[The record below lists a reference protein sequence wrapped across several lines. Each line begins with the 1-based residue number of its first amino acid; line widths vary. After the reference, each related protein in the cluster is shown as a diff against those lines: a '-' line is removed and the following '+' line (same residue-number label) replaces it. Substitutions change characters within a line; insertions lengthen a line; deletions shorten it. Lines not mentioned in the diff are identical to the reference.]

1 MKRKSLLL
9 KIQGIKFKYLS
20 NESYYAYMHYN
31 FRLGY
36 LLYMMPDVRHFILT
50 SNKPNV
56 YISDS
61 SYLTVNPLGIPEPS
75 LTVPDFT
82 IYLYDSSCNTLSFSC
97 SFAFSFYLWD
107 TKKEVEKQ
115 NKTKKSQLHELPVN
129 KILKPGTFVLAAGIS
144 LGPFWSIQI
153 KVLITHSY

>member
-1 MKRKSLLL
+1 
-9 KIQGIKFKYLS
+9 
-20 NESYYAYMHYN
+20 
-31 FRLGY
+31 
-36 LLYMMPDVRHFILT
+36 MPDVRHFILT

-75 LTVPDFT
+75 LTVPDST
-82 IYLYDSSCNTLSFSC
+82 IYLYDSSCNTYSLFFLLLCFLFLPIEISK
-97 SFAFSFYLWD
+97 ARWD

-129 KILKPGTFVLAAGIS
+129 KILKPGTIVLAAGIS

>member
-1 MKRKSLLL
+1 MNPTTRICTIISGW
-9 KIQGIKFKYLS
+9 GI
-20 NESYYAYMHYN
+20 
-31 FRLGY
+31 
-36 LLYMMPDVRHFILT
+36 YMMPDVRHFILT

-97 SFAFSFYLWD
+97 SFAFSFYLL
-107 TKKEVEKQ
+107 
-115 NKTKKSQLHELPVN
+115 KSPRQD
-129 KILKPGTFVLAAGIS
+129 GI
-144 LGPFWSIQI
+144 PR
-153 KVLITHSY
+153 KR